1 MSRQLSAETIEL
13 VKQSVPA
20 LEAHGSD
27 ITKAMYARLFRDE
40 HIKSLFNHAN
50 QGEGG
55 SQVHALAAAILGYA
69 KNIEN
74 LSALGPVIERI
85 AHKHIGYHILPE
97 HYPYVAEALLAAIQ
111 DILGDAA
118 TPALLNA
125 WGEAYWFL
133 ADILKERES
142 DLRADIES
150 RSGGWNGWRRFTIA
164 EKIRESDVVTS
175 FILRPSDGGR
185 VIRHRPG
192 QYLTF
197 RLPLSD
203 RSLVKRNY
211 SISCGPNDEYYR
223 ISVKREAAGQ
233 GGSLYFHDHA
243 NVGSEIE
250 VTPPAGDFFLPEEPN
265 APVVLVSGGVGLTP
279 MVSMLEAIA
288 KDYPDLEAHFIHGAL
303 NSNTHAMDK
312 HVRSLASAHDRV
324 TVKTF
329 YSNPAANDAAASR
342 TTTMASSPSIGS
354 VRRPRSRPLIF
365 ISAVPN
371 LSCGRSFR
379 RCPRQVSPPT
389 GSTSNFSG
397 RRTNCSSP
405 DISMQSLS
413 QRR

>member
-329 YSNPAANDAAASR
+329 YSNPAANDAAGLSHDHDGFI
-342 TTTMASSPSIGS
+342 T
-354 VRRPRSRPLIF
+354 VDWLRSQTPFETSHFYLCGPKSFLRAL
-365 ISAVPN
+365 VPA
-371 LSCGRSFR
+371 LSKAG
-379 RCPRQVSPPT
+379 VSPDRVHFEFFGPA
-389 GSTSNFSG
+389 
-397 RRTNCSSP
+397 
-405 DISMQSLS
+405 DELLVA
-413 QRR
+413 